1 VYYLNDVQLYTPGP
15 PTVNKVIEDLYQLQG
30 KTAVVTGAGRGIG
43 LAVAELF
50 AAAGARIVVADILA
64 DEAQAAAAAVRKNG
78 GEALAVTVDIADEAA
93 VKQLYRQAMEQFASV
108 DILIHCAAIFP
119 KYPLLE
125 ITVEQWDRVQAVNL
139 RGTLL
144 VMREAIA
151 QMRKAGRGG
160 AVINISSVSGE
171 REVVFHNAAY
181 GASKAG
187 TTNLTRTAALEFG
200 SDNIRVNAVLPG
212 GTTTPGAAESTAKM
226 RAAGYE
232 LKGPMMHP
240 GRIPLGGMG
249 TPQDIAA
256 ACLFLASPAARYIT
270 GQCLAVDGGFLIS

>member
-1 VYYLNDVQLYTPGP
+1 MKKML
-15 PTVNKVIEDLYQLQG
+15 EDLYQLQG

-43 LAVAELF
+43 LAVADLL

-64 DEAQAAAAAVRKNG
+64 NESEAAAAEIRRNG
-78 GEALAVTVDIADEAA
+78 GEALAVTVDIAEETA
-93 VKQLYRQAMEQFASV
+93 VKQLYAQATQQFSSV
-108 DILIHCAAIFP
+108 DVLVHCAAIFP
-119 KYPLLE
+119 KYPLLQ

-139 RGTLL
+139 RGTML

-151 QMRKAGRGG
+151 QMRKGGRGG
-160 AVINISSVSGE
+160 AIVNISSVSGE

-187 TTNLTRTAALEFG
+187 MTNLTRAAALEFG

-212 GTTTPGAAESTAKM
+212 GTATPGAAEASAKM

-232 LKGPMMHP
+232 LKGPMVHP
-240 GRIPLGGMG
+240 GRIPLGAMG

>member
-1 VYYLNDVQLYTPGP
+1 MSGAAIVK
-15 PTVNKVIEDLYQLQG
+15 KVVEDLYRLEG

-43 LAVAELF
+43 RAVADLF

-64 DEAQAAAAAVRKNG
+64 ADAEAAAGAIREDG
-78 GEALAVTVDIADEAA
+78 GEAFAVAVDIAEEPA
-93 VKQLYRQAMEQFASV
+93 VKQLYRQAAQQFSSV
-108 DILIHCAAIFP
+108 DVLVHCAAIFP

-139 RGTLL
+139 RGTML
-144 VMREAIA
+144 VIREAIA
-151 QMRKAGRGG
+151 QMRQSGRGG
-160 AVINISSVSGE
+160 AIVNISSVSGE

-187 TTNLTRTAALEFG
+187 TTNLTRAAALEFG
-200 SDNIRVNAVLPG
+200 AENIRVNAVLPG
-212 GTTTPGAAESTAKM
+212 GTATPGAAEATARM
-226 RAAGYE
+226 RSAGYE
-232 LKGPMMHP
+232 LKGPMTHP
-240 GRIPLGGMG
+240 GRIPLGAMG
-249 TPQDIAA
+249 TPRDIAA

>member
-1 VYYLNDVQLYTPGP
+1 ML
-15 PTVNKVIEDLYQLQG
+15 EDLYQLHG

-43 LAVAELF
+43 RAVADLF

-64 DEAQAAAAAVRKNG
+64 NEADAAAAEIRKDG
-78 GEALAVTVDIADEAA
+78 GEALAVTVDISDETA
-93 VKQLYRQAMEQFASV
+93 VKQLYTQATQQFSSV
-108 DILIHCAAIFP
+108 DVLVHCAAIFP
-119 KYPLLE
+119 KCPLLQ

-139 RGTLL
+139 RGTML

-151 QMRKAGRGG
+151 QMRKSGRGG
-160 AVINISSVSGE
+160 AIVNISSVSGE

-187 TTNLTRTAALEFG
+187 MTNLTRAAALEFG

-212 GTTTPGAAESTAKM
+212 GTTTPGAAEATAKM

-232 LKGPMMHP
+232 LKGPMTHP
-240 GRIPLGGMG
+240 GRIPLGAMG

>member
-1 VYYLNDVQLYTPGP
+1 MKQVV
-15 PTVNKVIEDLYQLQG
+15 EDLYRLKG

-43 LAVAELF
+43 RAVAELF

-64 DEAQAAAAAVRKNG
+64 DEAAAVAAAIRTDG

-93 VKQLYRQAMEQFASV
+93 VKQLYGQAMQQFASV
-108 DILIHCAAIFP
+108 DVLIHCAAIFP
-119 KYPLLE
+119 KYPMLE

-144 VMREAIA
+144 VMRGAIA
-151 QMRKAGRGG
+151 LMRQGGQGG
-160 AVINISSVSGE
+160 AIVNISSVSGE

-187 TTNLTRTAALEFG
+187 TTNLTRAAALEFG
-200 SDNIRVNAVLPG
+200 SENIRVNAVLPG
-212 GTTTPGAAESTAKM
+212 GTATPGAAEATARM
-226 RAAGYE
+226 RADGYE
-232 LKGPMMHP
+232 LKGPMTHP
-240 GRIPLGGMG
+240 GRIPLGAMG

>member
-1 VYYLNDVQLYTPGP
+1 MKTDVAG
-15 PTVNKVIEDLYQLQG
+15 LYQLEG

-43 LAVAELF
+43 QAVANLF

-64 DEAQAAAAAVRKNG
+64 DEATAAAAGIREDGGQAIAV
-78 GEALAVTVDIADEAA
+78 AVDIADESA
-93 VKQLYRQAMEQFASV
+93 VKQLYSKTLHQFSSV

-119 KYPLLE
+119 KYPLLQ
-125 ITVEQWDRVQAVNL
+125 ITVEQWDRIQAVNL
-139 RGTLL
+139 RGTML
-144 VMREAIA
+144 VMREAIRHM
-151 QMRKAGRGG
+151 QDGGRGG
-160 AVINISSVSGE
+160 AIVNVSSVSGE

-187 TTNLTRTAALEFG
+187 TTNLTRAAALEFG
-200 SDNIRVNAVLPG
+200 SDRIRVNAVLPG
-212 GTTTPGAAESTAKM
+212 GTATPGAVEASTRM
-226 RAAGYE
+226 REAGFE

-240 GRIPLGGMG
+240 GRVPLGAMG
-249 TPQDIAA
+249 TPEDIAA

>member
-1 VYYLNDVQLYTPGP
+1 MKKMV
-15 PTVNKVIEDLYQLQG
+15 EDLYRLDG

-43 LAVAELF
+43 QSVAELF

-64 DEAQAAAAAVRKNG
+64 DEAAATAAAIRKDG
-78 GEALAVTVDIADEAA
+78 GEALTVTVDIADEVA
-93 VKQLYRQAMEQFASV
+93 VKQLYRQAVQQFSSV
-108 DILIHCAAIFP
+108 DVLIHCAAIFP

-139 RGTLL
+139 RGTML

-151 QMRKAGRGG
+151 QMRKGGRGG
-160 AVINISSVSGE
+160 AIVNVSSVSGE

-187 TTNLTRTAALEFG
+187 TTNLTRAAALEFG
-200 SDNIRVNAVLPG
+200 SENIRVNAVLPG
-212 GTTTPGAAESTAKM
+212 GTTTPGAAESTARM

-240 GRIPLGGMG
+240 GRIPLGAMG

-270 GQCLAVDGGFLIS
+270 GQTLAVDGGFLIS